1 MYNFQNYPSQ
11 NNETKI
17 SFWAMCEIKIFLF
30 LWHFKN
36 KFKVKGSQNLW
47 LSDYMWLTEITFDK
61 TFLNIKTAISQMQS
75 NAVKYPWL
83 CVTGIN
89 FKKQNLLLTKLIS
102 DKNESKVNNLNEKN
116 EFQKYDIWKIDLVP
130 SE

>member
-1 MYNFQNYPSQ
+1 MYNFQNYTSQ

-17 SFWAMCEIKIFLF
+17 SFWAMCEIKIFLSLF
-30 LWHFKN
+30 ILKTN
-36 KFKVKGSQNLW
+36 LSQRYPDSLIIW
-47 LSDYMWLTEITFDK
+47 LFVIHWDDFWQD
-61 TFLNIKTAISQMQS
+61 ISKYQNCNQS

-83 CVTGIN
+83 CVTGLN

-102 DKNESKVNNLNEKN
+102 DKNESKVSNPNEKN

>member
-1 MYNFQNYPSQ
+1 
-11 NNETKI
+11 
-17 SFWAMCEIKIFLF
+17 
-30 LWHFKN
+30 
-36 KFKVKGSQNLW
+36 
-47 LSDYMWLTEITFDK
+47 MWLTEITFDK

>member
-1 MYNFQNYPSQ
+1 
-11 NNETKI
+11 
-17 SFWAMCEIKIFLF
+17 
-30 LWHFKN
+30 
-36 KFKVKGSQNLW
+36 
-47 LSDYMWLTEITFDK
+47 
-61 TFLNIKTAISQMQS
+61 
-75 NAVKYPWL
+75 
-83 CVTGIN
+83 VTGIN